1 MKKIIILLLCVASY
15 TQVCPQKLIQK
26 KTYWDIWETQ
36 LSLVWY
42 ETGDGI
48 QHGEQKA
55 YYQDGTL
62 MSYKKYNMGTCV
74 HSTYYDAAGN
84 ITRVGNWDN
93 DGNIE
98 GEQKEYEYSEG
109 ETFLQRSIFCKD
121 KEVISY
127 SSYYGKDRPKIQYEK
142 NKFLRT
148 YDNNNVKTSDL
159 SLINGEYNGFLTAYE
174 GEYYFEKSVLVKYW
188 NCTHNGMQHIDF
200 VPDNKVEGTFLVAT
214 KYSGIANKTAIK
226 ICRYKN
232 LEKTKPLLKKINIS
246 FPDGNFETEPYLYEI
261 EEKFNNNMQ
270 ITSTLLDTNVE
281 CDNVSSLKDK
291 CLEKY
296 LKYSNGQKK
305 FSGDTTF
312 YESGKIKSLGN
323 KLEYYESGIIKRNGD
338 SLYFENGK
346 MQTDGINTWFENGN
360 PKRKLLTDRT
370 EFYYESGK
378 IKQMVLI
385 DFSKYID
392 YYENGNTSKI
402 WEKTT
407 FNNNPCEITRTY
419 DGNGNIKN
427 LIYQD
432 QSDTLTYSSE
442 QDFEK
447 TQIRNQL
454 QSAYNDFTQT
464 VLKELKSS
472 LEMKGSIDFNRNVKG
487 EISFN
492 LSIKPLDKSIDPSI
506 TDKFS
511 SCISKTIT
519 NKSVILPVYNNAYSF
534 QEQISIQVVD
544 GKEKVFVKSGKSL
557 LSYGEIETE
566 SNNPKKVNTV
576 CKNEI
581 ARKKIITD
589 YSSKKAGVY
598 KINYRTITINDIPSQ
613 IYLTEEKY
621 KIHTVG
627 GNILRYTGYTIALG
641 VSLLLALAAQ

>member
-1 MKKIIILLLCVASY
+1 
-15 TQVCPQKLIQK
+15 
-26 KTYWDIWETQ
+26 
-36 LSLVWY
+36 
-42 ETGDGI
+42 
-48 QHGEQKA
+48 
-55 YYQDGTL
+55 
-62 MSYKKYNMGTCV
+62 
-74 HSTYYDAAGN
+74 
-84 ITRVGNWDN
+84 
-93 DGNIE
+93 
-98 GEQKEYEYSEG
+98 
-109 ETFLQRSIFCKD
+109 
-121 KEVISY
+121 
-127 SSYYGKDRPKIQYEK
+127 
-142 NKFLRT
+142 
-148 YDNNNVKTSDL
+148 
-159 SLINGEYNGFLTAYE
+159 
-174 GEYYFEKSVLVKYW
+174 
-188 NCTHNGMQHIDF
+188 
-200 VPDNKVEGTFLVAT
+200 
-214 KYSGIANKTAIK
+214 
-226 ICRYKN
+226 
-232 LEKTKPLLKKINIS
+232 
-246 FPDGNFETEPYLYEI
+246 
-261 EEKFNNNMQ
+261 
-270 ITSTLLDTNVE
+270 
-281 CDNVSSLKDK
+281 
-291 CLEKY
+291 
-296 LKYSNGQKK
+296 
-305 FSGDTTF
+305 
-312 YESGKIKSLGN
+312 
-323 KLEYYESGIIKRNGD
+323 
-338 SLYFENGK
+338 
-346 MQTDGINTWFENGN
+346 
-360 PKRKLLTDRT
+360 
-370 EFYYESGK
+370 
-378 IKQMVLI
+378 
-385 DFSKYID
+385 SKYID